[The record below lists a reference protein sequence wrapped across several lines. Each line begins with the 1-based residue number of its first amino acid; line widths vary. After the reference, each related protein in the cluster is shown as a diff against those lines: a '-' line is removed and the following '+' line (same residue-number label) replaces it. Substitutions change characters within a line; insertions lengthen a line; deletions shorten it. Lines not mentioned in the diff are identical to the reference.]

1 MKVIADNLNA
11 MNPLVAEA
19 LKTMDPRPI
28 QELALRCTQAKADFI
43 DINPGYLS
51 KNQEDRIVFLVE
63 AVRAVSPLG
72 LVLDSPNA
80 RVLAKG
86 LEACQ
91 GRAILNALTL
101 EEKKLEEILPLA
113 VQYRTPLVLML
124 LDERSRP
131 PSTLEGKIALAI
143 ELRERAISAGL
154 AEELVLFDPLLP
166 HLSWPDALTQ
176 IKAAIEIVRTLSS
189 GALFNQEAQTVVGLS
204 NLGSGQ
210 GKEEAITGKK
220 LCLSLLAGAG
230 LSHVLANVLHPG
242 WRNLIDP
249 IHQVT

>member
-19 LKTMDPRPI
+19 LKTLDPRPI
-28 QELALRCTQAKADFI
+28 QELALRCSQAKADFI

-51 KNQEDRIVFLVE
+51 KNQEDRIIFLVE

-101 EEKKLEEILPLA
+101 EEKKQKEILPLA
-113 VQYRTPLVLML
+113 VQYQTPLILML

-131 PSTLEGKIALAI
+131 PATLEEKIALAI

-166 HLSWPDALTQ
+166 PLSWPEAPEQ
-176 IKAAIEIVRTLSS
+176 IKAAILIVRHLSS
-189 GALFNQEAQTVVGLS
+189 GALFNREVQTLVGLS
-204 NLGSGQ
+204 NLGSG
-210 GKEEAITGKK
+210 KRNEDSLAKK
-220 LCLSLLAGAG
+220 RMTLSLLAGAG
-230 LSHVLANVLHPG
+230 LSHVLADVLQPG
-242 WRNLIDP
+242 WRNLVDQ
-249 IHQVT
+249 IHQMI